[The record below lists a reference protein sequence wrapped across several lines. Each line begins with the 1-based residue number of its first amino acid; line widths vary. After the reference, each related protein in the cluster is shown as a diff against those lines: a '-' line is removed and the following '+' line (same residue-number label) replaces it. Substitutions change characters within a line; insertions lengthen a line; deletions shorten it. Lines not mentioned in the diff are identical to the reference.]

1 MSGCGPG
8 TPAHRVIAAGGRI
21 GGYGGHEHMKRSLLM
36 AEGVAFRGL
45 RVDLDQ
51 HQWKP
56 RRP

>member
-1 MSGCGPG
+1 
-8 TPAHRVIAAGGRI
+8 
-21 GGYGGHEHMKRSLLM
+21 MKRSLLM